1 MLDKLNRK
9 IDYLRISVIDRCNLR
24 CVYCMPE
31 EGIESIPH
39 DEILTYDEIL
49 RICEIVSEL
58 GIRKIKITGGEP
70 LVRKDIVNLIRDIK
84 NIDKIE
90 QVTLTTNGILLH
102 EMLDDLYDAGI
113 DAINISL
120 DTLNK
125 DNFKKITR
133 RDGLEKVLMSIDKAY
148 DLGIRVKINCLAIRD
163 FNLRELVEIASF
175 AKDREIDVR
184 FIELMPIGFGKKYNQ
199 IDNDEI
205 LSILESRFGT
215 FEIVTEKRGNGP
227 AKYYRNQNMKG
238 CIGFISAI
246 SHEFCESCNRIRLTS
261 SGFLKLCLHY
271 NKGIDLKG
279 PIRNG
284 ISDEDLKKLIHD
296 TIWNKPIS
304 HKFGHANGEQD
315 IELKNMVQIGG

>member
-271 NKGIDLKG
+271 NKGIDLKE
-279 PIRNG
+279 PIRNV

-304 HKFGHANGEQD
+304 HKFGHASEEQD

>member
-113 DAINISL
+113 DAITISL

-163 FNLRELVEIASF
+163 FNLSELVEIASF

-215 FEIVTEKRGNGP
+215 FEIVTEKRGKGP

-284 ISDEDLKKLIHD
+284 LSDEDLKKLIHD

>member
-184 FIELMPIGFGKKYNQ
+184 FIELMPIGFGKKYTQ

-261 SGFLKLCLHY
+261 NGFLKLCLHY
-271 NKGIDLKG
+271 NKGIDLKE

-304 HKFGHANGEQD
+304 HKFGHASEEQD

>member
-49 RICEIVSEL
+49 RICKIVSEL

-184 FIELMPIGFGKKYNQ
+184 FIELMPIGFGKKYTQ

-271 NKGIDLKG
+271 NKGIDLKE

-304 HKFGHANGEQD
+304 HKFGHASEEQD

>member
-102 EMLDDLYDAGI
+102 GMLDDLYDAGI

-184 FIELMPIGFGKKYNQ
+184 FIELMPIGFGKKYTQ

-271 NKGIDLKG
+271 NKGIDLKE

-304 HKFGHANGEQD
+304 HKFGHASEEQD